1 MAEYDMNHLDYKA
14 TETERI
20 AEDDAKYHIFSEN
33 WKYGYKKDDVVVI
46 PAIYDDAMDF
56 SEGLAAV
63 KLNDNYGF
71 IDYSGNE
78 VIPFKYD
85 FAWDFFKGMA
95 RVEIEGKWGYI
106 DRIGNEVVPIK
117 YDYADYFSEGLS
129 IVKLQ
134 DKWGYIDKTG
144 KEVIPN

>member
-1 MAEYDMNHLDYKA
+1 MAEYDMNNEDYKT
-14 TETERI
+14 TETERL

-85 FAWDFFKGMA
+85 FAYSFENGKAG
-95 RVEIEGKWGYI
+95 VKLNGKWGT
-106 DRIGNEVVPIK
+106 
-117 YDYADYFSEGLS
+117 
-129 IVKLQ
+129 
-134 DKWGYIDKTG
+134 IDKQGNFT
-144 KEVIPN
+144 PR

>member
-85 FAWDFFKGMA
+85 FAWDFSGVWQELKSKANGA
-95 RVEIEGKWGYI
+95 ISTE
-106 DRIGNEVVPIK
+106 
-117 YDYADYFSEGLS
+117 
-129 IVKLQ
+129 
-134 DKWGYIDKTG
+134 
-144 KEVIPN
+144 

>member
-63 KLNDNYGF
+63 KLNENYLRICFGF
-71 IDYSGNE
+71 FQWYVN
-78 VIPFKYD
+78 FL
-85 FAWDFFKGMA
+85 
-95 RVEIEGKWGYI
+95 
-106 DRIGNEVVPIK
+106 DRRLFGV
-117 YDYADYFSEGLS
+117 FL
-129 IVKLQ
+129 
-134 DKWGYIDKTG
+134 
-144 KEVIPN
+144 PNRQRCRPH

>member
-56 SEGLAAV
+56 SEGLAGV
-63 KLNDNYGF
+63 KLN
-71 IDYSGNE
+71 
-78 VIPFKYD
+78 
-85 FAWDFFKGMA
+85 
-95 RVEIEGKWGYI
+95 GKWG
-106 DRIGNEVVPIK
+106 
-117 YDYADYFSEGLS
+117 F
-129 IVKLQ
+129 
-134 DKWGYIDKTG
+134 IDKTG
-144 KEVIPN
+144 KEVIPIKFDIAWPFENGKAMVQLNGKSGTIDNQGNFTPEEE